1 MVLKKDFERVFEQ
14 HRFKTSTER
23 AKSIQEVSAHD
34 SIVVCQRY
42 VADLFNTIDPEAD
55 IDRCTQ
61 IRSSNTI
68 HSLNSLAPGCAMAKI
83 DRPGGLAIP
92 R

>member
-1 MVLKKDFERVFEQ
+1 MVLKKDFERVFKQ

-42 VADLFNTIDPEAD
+42 VADLFNTIDPKPTLTGALKS
-55 IDRCTQ
+55 DRRIPS
-61 IRSSNTI
+61 IRST
-68 HSLNSLAPGCAMAKI
+68 
-83 DRPGGLAIP
+83 R
-92 R
+92 